1 MILWTA
7 ARQASLSIT
16 LSRSLLKLMSIES
29 VMPANQDFSMSKEIF
44 QTLPIHTAGGETSGP
59 LPVDMFCW
67 AAIPTA
73 DTIPHYRAECFGI
86 SEVLWK
92 PKISSVLASPS
103 TYPASLFPLCSPS
116 PLLPITGGGTS
127 FTSFLVFSLSMP
139 SVLTH

>member
-16 LSRSLLKLMSIES
+16 HSRSLLKLMSIES

-86 SEVLWK
+86 SEVLWN
-92 PKISSVLASPS
+92 PRSPLFWLLLQPIQHPCSLSVHHPLSSPS
-103 TYPASLFPLCSPS
+103 QVEGLRLHP
-116 PLLPITGGGTS
+116 
-127 FTSFLVFSLSMP
+127 FLFSLCLCLQS
-139 SVLTH
+139 